1 MKKFLLSLVALL
13 TTVGSWAQ
21 TVVTAIKPG
30 KVYTLECRSGYAHN
44 TTRFIGDSGTVID
57 GQSAQPTYLMFEA
70 GEEEGKYY
78 IKSLVSNKYI
88 NSDGNTVVAS
98 KTRST
103 AWILNVG
110 GKDKVANQVCFSC
123 GNDKYLNNNGTK
135 SEDKT
140 CINLQPN
147 YHSGGPAKGNAC
159 SLWEMKEYDASV
171 ATIKGRLETLL
182 AEAKTYKGGEGL
194 GEYSLASIASL
205 QLAIE
210 KAQEKV
216 DENNVVEADIET
228 LQKAINALTKNL
240 PSVGGFY
247 TLQSAS
253 TNSYCKDS
261 YVFTYAIPTSHT
273 GNGLTGTKN
282 HQYLV
287 FGTIENVSKTPAAIF
302 QVKEGSKD
310 GMFKLMNVQ
319 TQEFVK
325 SFGKNAVHMG
335 SEAEAKN
342 IDINTLGEGQIT
354 LTVDGE
360 SNPMHAQQDYAV
372 IVSWAAALNNASAW
386 YMEKIEDFSHTLTIG
401 DAGWSTLILGYNT
414 VIPDDVDCYVVSE
427 VTETSAKLEQV
438 TGVLPANVAVVV
450 NASPDDYEFA
460 YTTNEATLESKLE
473 GTLFTTNV
481 TPKEGFT
488 CYVLSNPVEG
498 LGFYQAALTDGHF
511 QNNANKVYLPVANTT
526 SQVLKF
532 NFGTTGVEGVETDNN
547 SAKSVIYDLS
557 GRRVNATSKGIY
569 IQNGKKFIVK

>member
-13 TTVGSWAQ
+13 TTVASWAQ
-21 TVVTAIKPG
+21 NVATTITPG
-30 KVYTLECRSGYAHN
+30 NVYTLECRSDAAHK
-44 TTRFIGDSGTVID
+44 TTRFIGDNGTVID
-57 GQSAQPTYLMFEA
+57 GRSAQPTYLMFEA
-70 GEEEGKYY
+70 GETDGTYY

-88 NSDGNTVVAS
+88 NSDGNKVVAS
-98 KTRST
+98 ETPST
-103 AWILNVG
+103 AWILNAG

-135 SEDKT
+135 SDGT
-140 CINLQPN
+140 CTNLQPN
-147 YHSGGPAKGNAC
+147 SHSGGPAEGNAC

-171 ATIKGRLETLL
+171 ATIKGQLETLL

-205 QLAIE
+205 QIAIE
-210 KAQEKV
+210 VAQAKV
-216 DENNVVEADIET
+216 DANNVVEADIKT
-228 LQKAINALTKNL
+228 LQNAIDALTKNL

-253 TNSYCKDS
+253 TNPYCKDS

-360 SNPMHAQQDYAV
+360 SNPMHAQHDYAV

-401 DAGWSTLILGYNT
+401 EAGWSTLILGYNT
-414 VIPDDVDCYVVSE
+414 MIPENVACYVVSE

-450 NASPDDYEFA
+450 NATPGNYEFA

-481 TPKEGFT
+481 TPEEGIT
-488 CYVLSNPVEG
+488 CYVLSNPANV

-532 NFGTTGVEGVETDNN
+532 NFGTTGIEGVETDNN